1 MIISLQLRKRQH
13 RLIIFFLYF
22 QVISF
27 YNNDMNLSKIKSKK
41 LYIAGGAVLLLAVA
55 GLGLL
60 ISKQS
65 KKSAEQTLN
74 LAFYNLP
81 EKVTKALEEDISL
94 FWKVMFLKV
103 MSAFSML
110 KIVSFEEMT
119 TSSSP
124 TIVKL

>member
-81 EKVTKALEEDISL
+81 EKVTKALEEDISKAG
-94 FWKVMFLKV
+94 FAKVN
-103 MSAFSML
+103 
-110 KIVSFEEMT
+110 
-119 TSSSP
+119 
-124 TIVKL
+124 